1 MTFLKHCKTGLL
13 AFWLAPKNHGK
24 SGLHHEHVATQ
35 QTSSAAPAL
44 PHRLSAPT
52 TTKPSRA
59 RRPGGSQS
67 RAQRPQPAQ
76 EPEGCSMSW
85 QAYEAAKRAWIAEH
99 PGATPEQY
107 EAAMKAIA
115 EQLGI

>member
-24 SGLHHEHVATQ
+24 SGLHHEPVAPQ

-52 TTKPSRA
+52 TPVERAALVALNHARNDRSQPKSRKVA
-59 RRPGGSQS
+59 
-67 RAQRPQPAQ
+67 
-76 EPEGCSMSW
+76 
-85 QAYEAAKRAWIAEH
+85 
-99 PGATPEQY
+99 
-107 EAAMKAIA
+107 
-115 EQLGI
+115 